1 MTRLAFAKLMW
12 KHRPPHAVQL
22 FIIMVLC
29 MALLLT
35 VTVQAFAAE
44 LTREEKTEILKQAY
58 QRIYAPPVPA
68 PAPEPEPELPLIFP
82 EPVKVAAVVPKAL
95 SRVDVCR
102 RHGMRK
108 VVTGKS
114 WRCRKR

>member
-1 MTRLAFAKLMW
+1 VTRIEFAKLMW
-12 KHRPPHAVQL
+12 RHRPPHAVQL
-22 FIIMVLC
+22 LIIMLLC

-58 QRIYAPPVPA
+58 QRIYAPPA
-68 PAPEPEPELPLIFP
+68 PAPEPELPLIFP
-82 EPVKVAAVVPKAL
+82 EPVKVAAVVPKAAM
-95 SRVDVCR
+95 RVDVCR
-102 RHGMRK
+102 RHGMKK
-108 VVTGKS
+108 VVTGRS

>member
-35 VTVQAFAAE
+35 VTVQAFADDE
-44 LTREEKTEILKQAY
+44 LTREDKTELLKQAY
-58 QRIYAPPVPA
+58 KRIYEPPPPA
-68 PAPEPEPELPLIFP
+68 EDAVWPKP
-82 EPVKVAAVVPKAL
+82 EPVKVTKTAAP
-95 SRVDVCR
+95 RGDVCR

-108 VVTGKS
+108 VVKGRS
-114 WRCRKR
+114 WRCRK

>member
-1 MTRLAFAKLMW
+1 MKERAQLLLAML
-12 KHRPPHAVQL
+12 
-22 FIIMVLC
+22 LC

-35 VTVQAFAAE
+35 VTVKAFADEE
-44 LTREEKTEILKQAY
+44 LTQEEKTELLKQAY
-58 QRIYAPPVPA
+58 KRIYEPPPPEDAVW
-68 PAPEPEPELPLIFP
+68 PEPEP
-82 EPVKVAAVVPKAL
+82 VKIAKVVPKAPP
-95 SRVDVCR
+95 RVDVCR

>member
-1 MTRLAFAKLMW
+1 MKERNQLLLAML
-12 KHRPPHAVQL
+12 
-22 FIIMVLC
+22 LC

-58 QRIYAPPVPA
+58 QRIYAPPA
-68 PAPEPEPELPLIFP
+68 PAPEPELPLIFP
-82 EPVKVAAVVPKAL
+82 EPVKVAAVPKVVP
-95 SRVDVCR
+95 RVDVCR

-108 VVTGKS
+108 VITGKS